1 MKKIFQ
7 EEESIKI
14 LKTLGLINNIQE
26 YQEKRIKNLD
36 GKK

>member
-26 YQEKRIKNLD
+26 YQKKRIKNLD